1 MTNLLLLIIIIVLFI
16 YKITGLYY
24 VIPFVISMI
33 NIIVTTHLIENDPE
47 NMIYRLVNFVSV
59 IIQFTIIA
67 INIIILF
74 NLVIPFL

>member
-33 NIIVTTHLIENDPE
+33 NIIVTTYLIENDPE